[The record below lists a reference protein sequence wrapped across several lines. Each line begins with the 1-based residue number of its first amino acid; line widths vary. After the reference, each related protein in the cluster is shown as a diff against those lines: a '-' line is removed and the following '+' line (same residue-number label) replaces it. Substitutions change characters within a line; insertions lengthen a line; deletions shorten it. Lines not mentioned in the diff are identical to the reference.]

1 MEDVLTISDDDEI
14 PVLVI
19 SSDNDEN
26 ERPAPSDERPAP
38 SDERPALSQQALSRP
53 RISVL
58 EELMQ
63 DDNSFNSDSNDDE
76 LIIDETPQIR
86 TPPLER

>member
-26 ERPAPSDERPAP
+26 ERPAP